1 MRNREPQLGIS
12 HSIRMGIEAIEEA
25 AMYKAQDA
33 ILFAVCDQPELTD
46 EVFYGLIHCY
56 GASGKKIVC
65 AADGERLGNPVIFE
79 SSYWEELKRL
89 HEEQGGKT
97 VLKRHP
103 EDVELYQVKDGK
115 KLRDIDVP
123 ADLKPLVIHAPASG
137 VFQPRKRIGD
147 VVKTE
152 EVIGVILSEEE
163 PQREVPIP
171 VSMTGL
177 LRGMIKEGYL
187 VKKGLKIMDIEPRKK
202 EKELCF
208 LISDKAKCIG
218 ESVYQVIRDYEN
230 AKTGR

>member
-1 MRNREPQLGIS
+1 M
-12 HSIRMGIEAIEEA
+12 
-25 AMYKAQDA
+25 
-33 ILFAVCDQPELTD
+33 
-46 EVFYGLIHCY
+46 
-56 GASGKKIVC
+56 
-65 AADGERLGNPVIFE
+65 
-79 SSYWEELKRL
+79 
-89 HEEQGGKT
+89 
-97 VLKRHP
+97 
-103 EDVELYQVKDGK
+103 
-115 KLRDIDVP
+115 
-123 ADLKPLVIHAPASG
+123 VIHAPASG

-152 EVIGVILSEEE
+152 EVIGVIMSEEE

-171 VSMTGL
+171 ASMTGL